1 MKYAY
6 IAVIICL
13 LIAFLWAIS
22 KYILFKKQIKHFVK
36 AADALKETDYNEPI
50 KVESFDGC
58 VTALANSLNEHID
71 IQKKLSEEYTE
82 EKKNLATIISGISH
96 DFRTPLT
103 ATLGYLQM
111 IEKSNT
117 LDDKNAEYL
126 NIAIEK
132 NRYIKKLSD
141 DFFEISTQG
150 NTEEDTQL
158 EEVNISNIVF
168 ETLSG
173 YYDGFSQRKLVVKAD
188 IEDGVFINSNAHLL
202 QRIIDNLLSN
212 ANKYALTTLC
222 INLAKENQKVI
233 LSVSNDTLDKAEL
246 DIDRVFEPFY
256 RKSSRNQNGSG
267 LGLYI
272 VKRSA
277 KLMGAEADAFF
288 DKRDFFTV
296 KLEFEKPAN

>member
-6 IAVIICL
+6 IAIIICL
-13 LIAFLWAIS
+13 LIAFLWATV
-22 KYILFKKQIKHFVK
+22 KYILLKIQIKHFIK
-36 AADALKETDYNEPI
+36 AADALKDTDYNEPI
-50 KVESFDGC
+50 KIESFDGC
-58 VTALANSLNEHID
+58 VAALANSLNEHID

-82 EKKNLATIISGISH
+82 EKKNLATVISGISH

-111 IEKSNT
+111 IEKSNA

-150 NTEEDTQL
+150 NTNEDIQP
-158 EEVNISNIVF
+158 EEVNISNILF

-173 YYDGFSQRKLVVKAD
+173 YYDEFSQRKLNVQAD
-188 IEDGVFINSNAHLL
+188 VEDGIFINSNAHLL

-222 INLAKENQKVI
+222 ICLKEEQSKVI

-246 DIDRVFEPFY
+246 DINRVFEPFY
-256 RKSSRNQNGSG
+256 RKSSRNQTGSG

-277 KLMGAEADAFF
+277 KLICAEAEAFF

-296 KLEFEKPAN
+296 KLTFEKSAN